1 MKLLRWIGYGLVGL
15 IVLTGILLGGAR
27 FADGPIEIIAGGPFR
42 SGDIATGAEPDWQF
56 VRDVDTVELQLL
68 SPARSRTTWI
78 VEHDNKNYVP
88 CGYMNTAWG
97 KLWKKWPIEAEQDG
111 RAILRV
117 DGKLYERHLVRLKTG
132 DTLQAVVSTLREK
145 YKVPA
150 TVEAVNNNSLWIFA
164 LEPVS

>member
-1 MKLLRWIGYGLVGL
+1 MKLLRWIGYGLISL
-15 IVLTGILLGGAR
+15 IVLIGILLVGAR

-42 SGDIATGAEPDWQF
+42 SGDIATGAEPDWLF

-78 VEHDNKNYVP
+78 VEHDNKIYIP

-97 KLWKKWPIEAEQDG
+97 KLWKRWPIEAEQDG

-132 DTLQAVVSTLREK
+132 DALQAVVSTLSEK
-145 YKVPA
+145 YQVPA